1 MDLRSDRKFQSHKSA
16 DERKMIAS
24 FFTYQRLCENSLAT
38 WWRNVFLM
46 SSVSLFILNTDDT
59 DIHTIARVI
68 LLTSTIVLLW
78 ATYSYH
84 VNIDRIIETAPNEYK
99 VIKNW
104 SWILFGIFFVFLH
117 GYISMHKIINA

>member
-46 SSVSLFILNTDDT
+46 SSVSLFILNTDD
-59 DIHTIARVI
+59 
-68 LLTSTIVLLW
+68 
-78 ATYSYH
+78 
-84 VNIDRIIETAPNEYK
+84 
-99 VIKNW
+99 
-104 SWILFGIFFVFLH
+104 H
-117 GYISMHKIINA
+117 GYTHHSQSHLTNIHNRVALGNLLISRQHRPNHRNSSKRIQSHKELVVDLIWNIFCVLTWVYIHA